1 MKKQDNEFMEQ
12 WAERVWQYEYQHALK
27 AIRAG
32 ADTEEVMLEMSK
44 RIAKKMLHPVFL
56 EIKKSKNT

>member
-1 MKKQDNEFMEQ
+1 MEQ